1 MAGECARD
9 PAELLV
15 GVTWSRKGRS
25 GLFMYLS
32 ELGDIPLRN
41 VGLGWWLDTYLLQK
55 GRSLCDPLASALV
68 DLSLALA

>member
-15 GVTWSRKGRS
+15 GVTWPRKGRS
-25 GLFMYLS
+25 VLFMYLL
-32 ELGDIPLRN
+32 ELVDIPLRN
-41 VGLGWWLDTYLLQK
+41 ASLGWWLDTYLLQK
-55 GRSLCDPLASALV
+55 GRSLCGPLVSAPV